1 MEGAVDHTHGRP
13 RCLRVDVAHVDSA
26 KEDQVKS
33 AQDTTP
39 EKIENT
45 NFMTHKSVGTGL

>member
-1 MEGAVDHTHGRP
+1 MEGVVDHTHGRP
-13 RCLRVDVAHVDSA
+13 RSLRVDVAHVDPA

-45 NFMTHKSVGTGL
+45 NSTTHKSVDAGL